1 MTVVHKPIALG
12 GNCAIVPHQANTVAL
27 SLQEMERM
35 ARRRHQNPK
44 PVREGLWWYLRV
56 WEYSF
61 VAGKQVRKLKP
72 IKLAE
77 ASKKEREVKKIAD
90 EIVRPINHGQITVG
104 AAVNFGEY
112 VKDNGTYMTAALSL
126 LPKAVKKCYKGVI
139 HKYLNP
145 EFANTSLAEISLL
158 RTQAFFAELPGRGV
172 AYPTI
177 IKIRDVFSHVLRSAV
192 KFRYLTENP
201 MKGLELPADPR
212 GVIEKPFIY
221 PHQFEALLEL
231 IPEPYAT
238 MLYVAVWTGLR
249 VSELAGLKWHN
260 IEPNSISVERRY
272 CRGEWRAPKTNAS
285 AARVAASDD
294 VLARIHRLKTLEVE
308 INWGGQAAK
317 KKFKVVRSDGP
328 DDLVFQS
335 LKAGKPMNDGNIL
348 KRFIKPAAKALKLG
362 RVNWRSLRTSCATW
376 MVRGGADPKSVQG
389 QMRHSRI
396 STTLEIYAQ
405 FVPEGQRQAVEQMKE
420 YAKRNVLEAGTKP
433 GTVLVQ

>member
-1 MTVVHKPIALG
+1 
-12 GNCAIVPHQANTVAL
+12 
-27 SLQEMERM
+27 M

-44 PVREGLWWYLRV
+44 PIREGLWWYLRV

-61 VAGKQVRKLKP
+61 VAGKQVRKLKR

-126 LPKAVKKCYKGVI
+126 RPKAVKKCYKGVI

-389 QMRHSRI
+389 QMRHSEI
-396 STTLEIYAQ
+396 STTMDIYAQ
-405 FVPEGQRQAVEQMKE
+405 IVPAAQR
-420 YAKRNVLEAGTKP
+420 
-433 GTVLVQ
+433 